1 MESIFYHLLNGFA
14 TALTGDNL
22 FAATA
27 GAVMGMFIGAL
38 PGIGSVMGVA
48 LLLPLTFKMDPTTA
62 IIMLAA
68 LYYSTMYAGS
78 FTAILINIPGDPP
91 ALMTTLDGYQLTL
104 KGKAGKALAVSNWSS
119 FVAGFIG
126 VIILTF
132 MGPLLADIGL
142 AFGPAEMT
150 TVILLALS
158 AIAWL
163 LGDDPLKGLLST
175 CLGILLA
182 TVGLDAAVGRPRF
195 AFGIIELLNGIDF
208 IPLVIGLLGV
218 NEIIEMA
225 LQKGGYKFK
234 TTETLSFRSNYLN
247 FAEIK
252 QIFKPTMISSVLG
265 TFIGCIPG
273 AGTNTASFLCY
284 VLESRTGNNKEN
296 MGKGALEGVAAPEA
310 ANNAAAAGA
319 FAPLL
324 ALGIPSSGTVT
335 VLLGGLMM
343 WGITPGPLLFT
354 EHPDL
359 AWGLIASMYTGN
371 IVCMI
376 IAALSIPLMVQAL
389 RVPPVIMTPIIIVIC
404 MVSAYAANNS
414 LFDVWLMII
423 FGIVGYFFCRYKY
436 PVAPFL
442 MAFILTPR
450 LEMSA
455 RQAFDISNGDPAI
468 FLQKPIA
475 LAFLTATLFFFIASV
490 ALKFCKMCRIKLKR
504 PSDHC

>member
-1 MESIFYHLLNGFA
+1 MEEIFSHLLNGFGL
-14 TALTGDNL
+14 ALTEKNL
-22 FAATA
+22 MAALA
-27 GAVMGMFIGAL
+27 GAVMGMFVGAL

-68 LYYSTMYAGS
+68 LYYSTMFAGS

-91 ALMTTLDGYQLTL
+91 AVMTTMDGYQLTL
-104 KGKAGKALAVSNWSS
+104 RGKAGKALAVSNWSS

-126 VIILTF
+126 VVILTF
-132 MGPLLADIGL
+132 MGPMLANVGL

-150 TVILLALS
+150 SVILLAIM

-163 LGDDPLKGLLST
+163 LGDNPRKGLLST

-182 TVGLDAAVGRPRF
+182 TVGLDLAVAMPRF
-195 AFGIIELLNGIDF
+195 SFGVNELLSGIDF

-218 NEIIEMA
+218 NEIVTMA
-225 LQKGGYKFK
+225 LNKTGYQFK
-234 TTETLSFRSNYLN
+234 TTEKLSLKSNYLN
-247 FAEIK
+247 WKEIK
-252 QIFKPTMISSVLG
+252 QIFRPTMVSSFMG
-265 TFIGCIPG
+265 TFVGCIPG
-273 AGTNTASFLCY
+273 AGTTTASFLAY
-284 VLESRTGNNKEN
+284 VLEKRTGKNKEN

-324 ALGIPSSGTVT
+324 SLGIPSSGTAAI
-335 VLLGGLMM
+335 LLGGLMM

-354 EHPDL
+354 DHPDL

-371 IVCMI
+371 VVCMI
-376 IAALSIPLMVQAL
+376 IAALSIPLMVHAL
-389 RVPPVIMTPIIIVIC
+389 RIPPAILTPIIIVIC
-404 MVSAYAANNS
+404 IVSAYSVNNS
-414 LFDVWLMII
+414 LFDIWIMIAI
-423 FGIVGYFFCRYKY
+423 GIVGYFFNRYKY

-450 LEMSA
+450 LETSL
-455 RQAFDISNGDPAI
+455 RQAFDISNGNAMI
-468 FLQKPIA
+468 FIDKPIS
-475 LAFLTATLFFFIASV
+475 LAFLTAILLFFVVPPCI
-490 ALKFCKMCRIKLKR
+490 KFGRTCFTKKDL
-504 PSDHC
+504 

>member
-1 MESIFYHLLNGFA
+1 MESIFTHLINGFA
-14 TALTGDNL
+14 IALTGDNL
-22 FAATA
+22 MAAMA

-48 LLLPLTFKMDPTTA
+48 LLLPLTFKMNPTTA

-91 ALMTTLDGYQLTL
+91 AVMTTMDGYQLTL
-104 KGKAGKALAVSNWSS
+104 RGKAGKALAVSNWSS

-126 VIILTF
+126 VVILTF
-132 MGPLLADIGL
+132 MGPLLADVGL

-150 TVILLALS
+150 TVILLAMT
-158 AIAWL
+158 AIGWL

-182 TVGLDAAVGRPRF
+182 TVGLDLAVGKPRF
-195 AFGIIELLNGIDF
+195 AFGVNELLNGIDF

-218 NEIIEMA
+218 NEIIQMA
-225 LQKGGYKFK
+225 LNKDGYKLK
-234 TTETLSFRSNYLN
+234 TSEKLSLKSNYLS
-247 FAEIK
+247 FQEMK
-252 QIFKPTMISSVLG
+252 QIFRPTMISSFLG
-265 TFIGCIPG
+265 TFIGCVPG
-273 AGTNTASFLCY
+273 AGTTTASFLSY
-284 VLESRTGNNKEN
+284 ILEKRTGKNKEN

-324 ALGIPSSGTVT
+324 SLGIPSSGTAAI
-335 VLLGGLMM
+335 LLGGLMM
-343 WGITPGPLLFT
+343 WGISPGPLLFT

-371 IVCMI
+371 LVCMV
-376 IAALSIPLMVQAL
+376 IAALSIPLMVHAL
-389 RVPPVIMTPIIIVIC
+389 RIPPSILTPIIIVIC
-404 MVSAYAANNS
+404 VVSAYAANNS
-414 LFDVWLMII
+414 HFDIWLMII
-423 FGIVGYFFCRYKY
+423 FGTVGYFFNRYDY

-450 LEMSA
+450 LETSL
-455 RQAFDISNGDPAI
+455 RQSFDISNGDPMI
-468 FLQKPIA
+468 FIQKPIA
-475 LAFLTATLFFFIASV
+475 LTFLCITMLFFIAP
-490 ALKFCKMCRIKLKR
+490 LFIKICRSCLPKTQE
-504 PSDHC
+504 PS

>member
-1 MESIFYHLLNGFA
+1 MENIFSHLLNGFA
-14 TALTGDNL
+14 TALSFDNL
-22 FAATA
+22 FAALA
-27 GAVMGMFIGAL
+27 GGLMGMIIGVL

-48 LLLPLTFKMDPTTA
+48 LLLPLTFKMNPTTA

-68 LYYSTMYAGS
+68 LYYSTMYAGA

-91 ALMTTLDGYQLTL
+91 ALMTTIDGYQLTL

-132 MGPLLADIGL
+132 MGPVLADIGL

-150 TVILLALS
+150 SVIILALS
-158 AIAWL
+158 AIAFL
-163 LGDDPLKGLLST
+163 LGDEPVKGLLST

-195 AFGIIELLNGIDF
+195 DFGIIELLNGIDF

-225 LQKGGYKFK
+225 LQKGGYHFK
-234 TTETLSFRSNYLN
+234 TTEKLTLRSNYLN
-247 FAEIK
+247 LKEIK
-252 QIFKPTMISSVLG
+252 QIFRPTVIASVLG

-284 VLESRTGNNKEN
+284 VLEKRTGNNKEN

-371 IVCMI
+371 VVCMI
-376 IAALSIPLMVQAL
+376 IAALSIPIMVQAL
-389 RVPPVIMTPIIIVIC
+389 KVPPVILTPVIIVIC
-404 MVSAYAANNS
+404 MVSAFAANNS
-414 LFDVWLMII
+414 LFDLWLMIL
-423 FGIVGYFFCRYKY
+423 FGIVGYFFNRYGY

-455 RQAFDISNGDPAI
+455 RQAFDISNGNPMI
-468 FLQKPIA
+468 FIQKPISLA
-475 LAFLTATLFFFIASV
+475 LLTFTLLLFITPLI
-490 ALKFCKMCRIKLKR
+490 LKIIKACQAKAK
-504 PSDHC
+504 DA

>member
-1 MESIFYHLLNGFA
+1 MESILMHLLNGFA
-14 TALTGDNL
+14 TAMSVDNL
-22 FAATA
+22 FAALA
-27 GAVMGMFIGAL
+27 GGMMGMIIGVL

-48 LLLPLTFKMDPTTA
+48 LLLPLTFKMNPTTA

-68 LYYSTMYAGS
+68 LYYSTMYAGA

-132 MGPLLADIGL
+132 MGPVLADIGL

-150 TVILLALS
+150 AVIILALS
-158 AIAWL
+158 VIAFL
-163 LGDDPLKGLLST
+163 LGDEPIKGLLST

-195 AFGIIELLNGIDF
+195 DFGIIELLNGIDF

-225 LQKGGYKFK
+225 LQKGGYQFK
-234 TTETLSFRSNYLN
+234 TTEKLTLRSNYLN
-247 FAEIK
+247 LTEIK
-252 QIFKPTMISSVLG
+252 QIFRPTVIASVLG

-284 VLESRTGNNKEN
+284 VLEKRTGKNKEN

-371 IVCMI
+371 VVCMI
-376 IAALSIPLMVQAL
+376 IAALSIPIMVQAL
-389 RVPPVIMTPIIIVIC
+389 KVPPVILTPIIIVIC
-404 MVSAYAANNS
+404 MVSAFAANNS
-414 LFDVWLMII
+414 LFDLWLMIL
-423 FGIVGYFFCRYKY
+423 FGIVGYFFNRYGY

-455 RQAFDISNGDPAI
+455 RQAFDISNGNPMI
-468 FLQKPIA
+468 FVQKPIS
-475 LAFLTATLFFFIASV
+475 LVLLTFTLLLFVTPIV
-490 ALKFCKMCRIKLKR
+490 MKLFKTFQET
-504 PSDHC
+504 SKAE

>member
-1 MESIFYHLLNGFA
+1 MQDILYHLFNGFVIA
-14 TALTGDNL
+14 VTGDNL
-22 FAATA
+22 FAALA
-27 GAVMGMFIGAL
+27 GALMGLLIGAL

-48 LLLPLTFKMDPTTA
+48 LLLPLTFKMNPTTA

-68 LYYSTMYAGS
+68 LYYSTMYAGA

-91 ALMTTLDGYQLTL
+91 SLMTTIDGYQLTL
-104 KGKAGKALAVSNWSS
+104 RGKAGKALAVSNWSS

-132 MGPLLADIGL
+132 MGPMLADIGL

-150 TVILLALS
+150 MVILLALS

-163 LGDDPLKGLLST
+163 LGDDPVKGLLST
-175 CLGILLA
+175 CLGVMLA
-182 TVGLDAAVGRPRF
+182 TVGLDAAVGKPRF
-195 AFGIIELLNGIDF
+195 ALDIIDLLNGIDF
-208 IPLVIGLLGV
+208 IPLVIGLLGI

-225 LQKGGYKFK
+225 AQKGGYRFK
-234 TTETLSFRSNYLN
+234 TTEKLTIRSNYLN

-252 QIFKPTMISSVLG
+252 RIFRPTVFSSVLG
-265 TFIGCIPG
+265 AFVGCIPG

-284 VLESRTGNNKEN
+284 VLEKRFGKNKAE

-343 WGITPGPLLFT
+343 WGITPGPLLFS

-359 AWGLIASMYTGN
+359 AWGLIASLYTGN

-389 RVPPVIMTPIIIVIC
+389 KVPPVILTPVIMVIC
-404 MVSAYAANNS
+404 LVSAFAANNN
-414 LFDVWLMII
+414 LFDVWIMAI
-423 FGIVGYFFCRYKY
+423 FGVVGFFFCRFQY

-450 LEMSA
+450 LELSA
-455 RQAFDISNGDPAI
+455 RQAFDLSNGDPAI
-468 FLQKPIA
+468 FVQKPIA
-475 LAFLTATLFFFIASV
+475 LAFLVIMILLFV
-490 ALKFCKMCRIKLKR
+490 APLVLKFIKAGR
-504 PSDHC
+504 PDTPQAG

>member
-1 MESIFYHLLNGFA
+1 MESILHHLLNGFA
-14 TALTGDNL
+14 IAFTADNL
-22 FAATA
+22 FAALA
-27 GAVMGMFIGAL
+27 GAFMGMFIGAL
-38 PGIGSVMGVA
+38 PGIGAVMGVA

-91 ALMTTLDGYQLTL
+91 AVMTTLDGYQLTL

-126 VIILTF
+126 VVILTF
-132 MGPLLADIGL
+132 MGPMLADIGL

-150 TVILLALS
+150 AVILLAMT
-158 AIAWL
+158 AIGWL
-163 LGDDPLKGLLST
+163 LGDDPLKGLLAT

-182 TVGLDAAVGRPRF
+182 TVGLDLAVGRPRF
-195 AFGIIELLNGIDF
+195 AFGINELLNGIDF

-218 NEIIEMA
+218 NEIIDMA
-225 LQKGGYKFK
+225 LQKEGYKFK
-234 TTETLSFRSNYLN
+234 TTEKLSLRSNYLN
-247 FAEIK
+247 LAEIK
-252 QIFKPTMISSVLG
+252 QIFRPTIVSSILG

-273 AGTNTASFLCY
+273 AGTTTASFLSY
-284 VLESRTGNNKEN
+284 VVESRTGKNKEN

-324 ALGIPSSGTVT
+324 SLGIPSSGTAAI
-335 VLLGGLMM
+335 LLGGLMM
-343 WGITPGPLLFT
+343 WGISPGPLLFT

-371 IVCMI
+371 LVCMI
-376 IAALSIPLMVQAL
+376 IAALSIPFMVRAL
-389 RVPPVIMTPIIIVIC
+389 KVPPVIMTPIIILLCI
-404 MVSAYAANNS
+404 VSAYAANNN
-414 LFDVWLMII
+414 LFDIWLMIL
-423 FGIVGYFFCRYKY
+423 FGVVGYFFCRYKY

-442 MAFILTPR
+442 MSFILTPR
-450 LEMSA
+450 LETSA
-455 RQAFDISNGDPAI
+455 RQAFDISNGDPMI
-468 FLQKPIA
+468 FLQKPIS
-475 LAFLTATLFFFIASV
+475 LGFLVATLLFFVVPMAIRAYR
-490 ALKFCKMCRIKLKR
+490 AWR
-504 PSDHC
+504 PQVKQCS